1 MLTPSTRVRIVES
14 PLLNG
19 NYYNSLHGD
28 LSDRYLGIKIVIIY
42 VSISYLVSLSKFMV
56 FS

>member
-19 NYYNSLHGD
+19 NYKSLHGD

-42 VSISYLVSLSKFMV
+42 VRISYLVSLSKFMV